1 MQHPHSRHLGKPG
14 PWQETDMKSKYTAAP
29 VDLVSRTDSSDSPTF
44 EARTYAK
51 VAWRLIPFLMLC
63 YLGAYLDRV
72 NVGFAKLQMLSDL
85 RFSETIYGIG
95 AGIFFL
101 GYFLFEVPSNLI
113 LHRVGARRWLARI
126 MLTWAVIS
134 ASFVFVKS
142 PTAFY
147 VLRFLLGVAEAG
159 FAPGVILYLTYWFPS
174 ARRAKALS
182 LFFMAIPLAGIVG
195 GPLSGWI
202 MHSLQGTYE
211 LAGWK
216 WLFMLEAVPS
226 LLLGFAILFYLD
238 DGIDKAKW
246 LTDSEKALLARNVA
260 GDNAHKMAHLSIKE
274 FIADRRLW
282 LMASIYFCVVLGQYG
297 LTFWLPT
304 IIRKSGVADPLWI
317 GVFTA
322 IPYLCAIVALPL
334 IGISADRRRER
345 RFHLAI
351 PMLIAAAGFATL
363 PMLGSVG
370 ASIVC
375 LSIAS
380 AGILA
385 SSSQFWSLPTAL
397 LGGMSAAAGIAA
409 VNCFANLAGFFS
421 PAIVGWLNDLTGKS
435 TAGLIFISTAVTLG
449 ALLVFLVPAKS
460 VNR

>member
-1 MQHPHSRHLGKPG
+1 M
-14 PWQETDMKSKYTAAP
+14 
-29 VDLVSRTDSSDSPTF
+29 
-44 EARTYAK
+44 
-51 VAWRLIPFLMLC
+51 IC

-72 NVGFAKLQMLSDL
+72 NVGFAKLQMLTDL
-85 RFSETIYGIG
+85 RFSDTVYGIG

-101 GYFLFEVPSNLI
+101 GYFIFEVPSNLL
-113 LHRVGARRWLARI
+113 LHKLGARNWLARI

-134 ASFVFVKS
+134 ACFVFVKS
-142 PTAFY
+142 PTTFY
-147 VLRFLLGVAEAG
+147 ILRFLLGVAEAG
-159 FAPGVILYLTYWFPS
+159 FAPGVILYLTYWFPA

-202 MHSLQGTYE
+202 MHAFNGVHG

-216 WLFMLEAVPS
+216 WLFMLEALPS
-226 LLLGFAILFYLD
+226 LFLGVAILFYLD
-238 DGIDKAKW
+238 NGIASAKW
-246 LTDSEKALLARNVA
+246 LTDAEKDLLARNVA
-260 GDNAHKMAHLSIKE
+260 SDNSHKVAHVSIRSFIGDG
-274 FIADRRLW
+274 RLW

-304 IIRKSGVADPLWI
+304 IIRKSGVADPLWVGI
-317 GVFTA
+317 FTA
-322 IPYLCAIVALPL
+322 IPYLCAIITLPL
-334 IGISADRRRER
+334 VGASADRHRER
-345 RFHLAI
+345 RLHLAI
-351 PMLIAAAGFATL
+351 PMLVAAAGFATL
-363 PMLGSVG
+363 PMLGGVAASLVCVSV
-370 ASIVC
+370 A
-375 LSIAS
+375 A

-435 TAGLIFISTAVTLG
+435 TAGLIFISVAIVIG
-449 ALLVFLVPAKS
+449 AGLVFLVPAKS

>member
-1 MQHPHSRHLGKPG
+1 
-14 PWQETDMKSKYTAAP
+14 
-29 VDLVSRTDSSDSPTF
+29 
-44 EARTYAK
+44 
-51 VAWRLIPFLMLC
+51 
-63 YLGAYLDRV
+63 
-72 NVGFAKLQMLSDL
+72 VGFAKLQMLNDL

-101 GYFLFEVPSNLI
+101 GYFLFEVPSNVI
-113 LHRVGARRWLARI
+113 LHKVGARNWLARI

-134 ASFVFVKS
+134 ASFAFVQT
-142 PTAFY
+142 PTTFY

-159 FAPGVILYLTYWFPS
+159 FAPGVILYLTYWFPA

-182 LFFMAIPLAGIVG
+182 LFFMAIPLAGMVG
-195 GPLSGWI
+195 GPLSGYI
-202 MHSLQGTYE
+202 MHAFQGVHD

-216 WLFMLEAVPS
+216 WLFILEALPS
-226 LLLGFAILFYLD
+226 LVLGVAILFYLD
-238 DGIDKAKW
+238 NGIASAKW
-246 LTDSEKALLARNVA
+246 LNDAEKALLSRNVA
-260 GDNAHKMAHLSIKE
+260 SDNAHKIAHVSIRS
-274 FIADRRLW
+274 FIGDRRLW

-304 IIRKSGVADPLWI
+304 IIRKAGVADPLWV
-317 GVFTA
+317 GVYTA
-322 IPYLCAIVALPL
+322 IPYLCAIIALPL
-334 IGISADRRRER
+334 VGASADRHRER
-345 RFHLAI
+345 RLHLAI
-351 PMLIAAAGFATL
+351 PMLVAAAGFATL
-363 PMLGSVG
+363 PMLGGVG
-370 ASIVC
+370 ASLVC
-375 LSIAS
+375 VSVAA

-435 TAGLIFISTAVTLG
+435 TAGLIFISVAIVIG
-449 ALLVFLVPAKS
+449 ASLVFFVPAKT

>member
-1 MQHPHSRHLGKPG
+1 
-14 PWQETDMKSKYTAAP
+14 MKAKYTATVASNVTP
-29 VDLVSRTDSSDSPTF
+29 RNDKLSF

-51 VAWRLIPFLMLC
+51 VARRLIPFLMLC

-72 NVGFAKLQMLSDL
+72 NVGFAKLQMLNDL
-85 RFSETIYGIG
+85 RFSETVYGMG

-101 GYFLFEVPSNLI
+101 GYFLFEVPSNVI

-134 ASFVFVKS
+134 ASFVFVRS
-142 PTAFY
+142 PNAFY

-159 FAPGVILYLTYWFPS
+159 FAPGVILYLTYWFP
-174 ARRAKALS
+174 AERRAKALS
-182 LFFMAIPLAGIVG
+182 LFFMAIPLAGIIG
-195 GPLSGWI
+195 GPLSGAI
-202 MHSLQGTYE
+202 MHSLHG
-211 LAGWK
+211 AWAMSGWK
-216 WLFMLEAVPS
+216 WLFLLEALPS
-226 LLLGFAILFYLD
+226 LVLGIAILLYLD
-238 DGIDKAKW
+238 DGIAKAKW
-246 LTDSEKALLARNVA
+246 LSDAEKTLLARNVA
-260 GDNAHKMAHLSIKE
+260 NDAQQTVSHVSIRD
-274 FIADRRLW
+274 FIGDRRLW
-282 LMASIYFCVVLGQYG
+282 LMAAIYFCVVLGQYG

-304 IIRKSGVADPLWI
+304 IIRKAGVADPLWV

-334 IGISADRRRER
+334 IGMSADRRRER

-351 PMLIAAAGFATL
+351 PMLVAAAGFATL
-363 PMLGSVG
+363 PLLGSVG

-375 LSIAS
+375 LSVAS

-435 TAGLIFISTAVTLG
+435 TAGLIFISVSVTLG
-449 ALLVFLVPAKS
+449 AMLVFLVPARS

>member
-1 MQHPHSRHLGKPG
+1 
-14 PWQETDMKSKYTAAP
+14 MKAKYTASP
-29 VDLVSRTDSSDSPTF
+29 VTGDVLPRNDSQTF
-44 EARTYAK
+44 EAKTYAK
-51 VAWRLIPFLMLC
+51 VGRRLIPFLMLC

-85 RFSETIYGIG
+85 RFSETVYGMG

-101 GYFLFEVPSNLI
+101 GYFLFEVPSNVI

-147 VLRFLLGVAEAG
+147 ALRFLLGLAEAG

-174 ARRAKALS
+174 ERRAKALS
-182 LFFMAIPLAGIVG
+182 LFFMAIPLAGMIG

-202 MHSLQGTYE
+202 MHSLQGAMSM
-211 LAGWK
+211 AGWK
-216 WLFMLEAVPS
+216 WLFLLEALPS
-226 LLLGFAILFYLD
+226 LVLGFAILLYLD
-238 DGIDKAKW
+238 DGIKQAKW
-246 LTDSEKALLARNVA
+246 LNDSEKALLTRNVA
-260 GDNAHKMAHLSIKE
+260 ADAEHKTAHVSIRA
-274 FIADRRLW
+274 FIGDRRLW

-304 IIRKSGVADPLWI
+304 IIRKAGVADPLWV
-317 GVFTA
+317 GAFTA
-322 IPYLCAIVALPL
+322 IPYLCAIIALPL
-334 IGISADRRRER
+334 VGMSADRRRER

-351 PMLIAAAGFATL
+351 PMLVAAAGFATL

-375 LSIAS
+375 LSIAA

-435 TAGLIFISTAVTLG
+435 TAGLIFISVAVTLG
-449 ALLVFLVPAKS
+449 AALVFLVPAKS

>member
-1 MQHPHSRHLGKPG
+1 
-14 PWQETDMKSKYTAAP
+14 MKSRLATQAAAA
-29 VDLVSRTDSSDSPTF
+29 DFTSADDAASF
-44 EARTYAK
+44 ETKTYAK
-51 VAWRLIPFLMLC
+51 VGRRLIPFLMLC

-72 NVGFAKLQMLSDL
+72 NVGFAKLQMLNDL

-113 LHRVGARRWLARI
+113 LHRVGARKWLARI

-134 ASFVFVKS
+134 ASFVFVQT
-142 PTAFY
+142 PTQFY
-147 VLRFLLGVAEAG
+147 ALRFLLGVAEAG
-159 FAPGVILYLTYWFPS
+159 FAPGVILYLTYWFPA

-182 LFFMAIPLAGIVG
+182 LFFMAIPLAGMVG
-195 GPLSGWI
+195 GPLSGYI
-202 MHSLQGTYE
+202 MHAFQGAHG

-216 WLFMLEAVPS
+216 WLFMLEALPS
-226 LLLGFAILFYLD
+226 LCLGVAILFYLD
-238 DGIDKAKW
+238 DGIAGAKW
-246 LTDSEKALLARNVA
+246 LTDDEKALLKRNVDK
-260 GDNAHKMAHLSIKE
+260 DNAQTVKHVSIRA

-304 IIRKSGVADPLWI
+304 IVRRTGVADPLWVGI
-317 GVFTA
+317 LTA
-322 IPYLCAIVALPL
+322 IPYLCAIIALPL
-334 IGISADRRRER
+334 IGASADRHRER
-345 RFHLAI
+345 RLHLAI
-351 PMLIAAAGFATL
+351 PMLISAAGFATL

-375 LSIAS
+375 VSVAA

-385 SSSQFWSLPTAL
+385 SSSQFWSLPTAV

-421 PAIVGWLNDLTGKS
+421 PAIVGWLNDFTGKS
-435 TAGLIFISTAVTLG
+435 TAGLIFISAAVVVG
-449 ALLVFLVPAKS
+449 AVLVFFVPART

>member
-1 MQHPHSRHLGKPG
+1 
-14 PWQETDMKSKYTAAP
+14 MKSRYSAPAVAADAIP
-29 VDLVSRTDSSDSPTF
+29 RVDSPTF
-44 EARTYAK
+44 EAKTYAK
-51 VAWRLIPFLMLC
+51 VSRRLIPFLMLC

-85 RFSETIYGIG
+85 RFSETVYGVG

-113 LHRVGARRWLARI
+113 LHRVGARKWLARI
-126 MLTWAVIS
+126 MLTWAAIS

-142 PTAFY
+142 PTVFY
-147 VLRFLLGVAEAG
+147 MLRFLLGVAEAG

-182 LFFMAIPLAGIVG
+182 LFFMAIPLAGIIG
-195 GPLSGWI
+195 GPLSGAI
-202 MHSLQGTYE
+202 MHSLQGAMSM
-211 LAGWK
+211 AGWK
-216 WLFMLEAVPS
+216 WLFLLEAVPS
-226 LLLGFAILFYLD
+226 LVLGIAILLYLD
-238 DGIDKAKW
+238 DSIVKAKW

-260 GDNAHKMAHLSIKE
+260 GDNAHKTAHVSIRA
-274 FIADRRLW
+274 FIGDRRLW
-282 LMASIYFCVVLGQYG
+282 LMAAIYFCVVLGQYG

-304 IIRKSGVADPLWI
+304 IVRKAGVSDPLWVGI
-317 GVFTA
+317 FTA
-322 IPYLCAIVALPL
+322 IPYLCALIALPL
-334 IGISADRRRER
+334 IGMSADRRRER

-351 PMLIAAAGFATL
+351 PMLIAAAGFAAL
-363 PMLGSVG
+363 PALGSVP
-370 ASIVC
+370 ASITC
-375 LSIAS
+375 LSVAA

-385 SSSQFWSLPTAL
+385 SSSQFWSLPTSL
-397 LGGMSAAAGIAA
+397 LGGISAAAGIAA

-435 TAGLIFISTAVTLG
+435 TAGLIFISAAVTLG
-449 ALLVFLVPAKS
+449 AALVFLVPARS

>member
-1 MQHPHSRHLGKPG
+1 
-14 PWQETDMKSKYTAAP
+14 MKSGYSAQPAP
-29 VDLVSRTDSSDSPTF
+29 GDAIPYDDSRTF
-44 EARTYAK
+44 EVRTYAK
-51 VAWRLIPFLMLC
+51 VSRRLIPFLMLC

-85 RFSETIYGIG
+85 SFSETVYGMG

-113 LHRVGARRWLARI
+113 LHKVGARRWLARI

-142 PTAFY
+142 PPVFY
-147 VLRFLLGVAEAG
+147 VLRFMLGVAEAG
-159 FAPGVILYLTYWFPS
+159 FAPGVILYLTYWYPS

-182 LFFMAIPLAGIVG
+182 LFFMAIPLAGMIG
-195 GPLSGWI
+195 CPLSGWI
-202 MHSLQGTYE
+202 MHSLQGAMSM
-211 LAGWK
+211 AGWK
-216 WLFMLEAVPS
+216 WLFVLEAVPS
-226 LLLGFAILFYLD
+226 LVLGVAILLYLD
-238 DGIDKAKW
+238 DSIVKAKW
-246 LTDSEKALLARNVA
+246 LTDTEKALLARNVA
-260 GDNAHKMAHLSIKE
+260 SDNEHKTAHLSIKA
-274 FIADRRLW
+274 FIGDRRLW
-282 LMASIYFCVVLGQYG
+282 LMATIYFCVVLGQYG

-304 IIRKSGVADPLWI
+304 IIRKSGVADPLWVGI
-317 GVFTA
+317 FTA
-322 IPYLCAIVALPL
+322 ITYLCAIIALPL
-334 IGISADRRRER
+334 IGMSADRLRER
-345 RFHLAI
+345 RFHLVV

-363 PMLGSVG
+363 PALGSVA
-370 ASIVC
+370 ASIIC
-375 LSIAS
+375 LSIAA

-397 LGGMSAAAGIAA
+397 LGGMSAAASIAA

-435 TAGLIFISTAVTLG
+435 TAGLIFISAAVTLG
-449 ALLVFLVPAKS
+449 ALLVLLVPAKS

>member
-1 MQHPHSRHLGKPG
+1 
-14 PWQETDMKSKYTAAP
+14 MKAKYTASAAVSDMPGNAP
-29 VDLVSRTDSSDSPTF
+29 PRNDSLTF

-51 VAWRLIPFLMLC
+51 VGRRLIPFLMLC

-72 NVGFAKLQMLSDL
+72 NVGFAKLQMLNDL
-85 RFSETIYGIG
+85 RFSETIYGMG

-174 ARRAKALS
+174 ERRAKALS
-182 LFFMAIPLAGIVG
+182 IFFMAIPLAGIVG
-195 GPLSGWI
+195 GPLSGAI
-202 MHSLQGTYE
+202 MHSLQGAMQME
-211 LAGWK
+211 GWK
-216 WLFMLEAVPS
+216 WLFLLEAVPS
-226 LLLGFAILFYLD
+226 LVLGVAILLYLD
-238 DGIDKAKW
+238 DGIKQAKW
-246 LTDSEKALLARNVA
+246 LTDAEKNLLARNVA
-260 GDNAHKMAHLSIKE
+260 ADARQKVAHVSIRA
-274 FIADRRLW
+274 FIGDRRLW
-282 LMASIYFCVVLGQYG
+282 LMAAIYFCVVLGQYG

-304 IIRKSGVADPLWI
+304 IIRKAGVADPLWV

-334 IGISADRRRER
+334 IGMSADRRRER

-351 PMLIAAAGFATL
+351 PMLVSAAGFATL

-375 LSIAS
+375 LSVAS

-421 PAIVGWLNDLTGKS
+421 PAIVGWLNDFTGKS
-435 TAGLIFISTAVTLG
+435 TAGLIFISIAVTLG

>member
-1 MQHPHSRHLGKPG
+1 
-14 PWQETDMKSKYTAAP
+14 MKSRYSAQPAP
-29 VDLVSRTDSSDSPTF
+29 GDAIPYDDSRTF
-44 EARTYAK
+44 EVRTYAK
-51 VAWRLIPFLMLC
+51 VSRRLIPFLMLC

-85 RFSETIYGIG
+85 RFSETVYGMG

-113 LHRVGARRWLARI
+113 LHKVGARRWLARI

-142 PTAFY
+142 PVVFY
-147 VLRFLLGVAEAG
+147 MLRFLLGVAEAG
-159 FAPGVILYLTYWFPS
+159 FAPGVILYLTYWYPS

-182 LFFMAIPLAGIVG
+182 LFFMAIPLAGMIG

-202 MHSLQGTYE
+202 MHSLQGAMSM
-211 LAGWK
+211 AGWK
-216 WLFMLEAVPS
+216 WLFVLEALPS
-226 LLLGFAILFYLD
+226 LVLGIAILLYLD
-238 DGIDKAKW
+238 DSIVKAKW
-246 LTDSEKALLARNVA
+246 LNDTEKALLARNIA
-260 GDNAHKMAHLSIKE
+260 SDNEHKTAHLSIKA
-274 FIADRRLW
+274 FIGDRRLW
-282 LMASIYFCVVLGQYG
+282 LMATIYFCVVLGQYG

-304 IIRKSGVADPLWI
+304 IIRKSGVADPLWVGI
-317 GVFTA
+317 FTA
-322 IPYLCAIVALPL
+322 IPYLCAIIALPL
-334 IGISADRRRER
+334 IGMSADRLRER
-345 RFHLAI
+345 RFHLAV

-363 PMLGSVG
+363 PALGSVA
-370 ASIVC
+370 ASIIC
-375 LSIAS
+375 LSIAA

-435 TAGLIFISTAVTLG
+435 TAGLIFISAAVTLG
-449 ALLVFLVPAKS
+449 ALLVLLVPAKS

>member
-1 MQHPHSRHLGKPG
+1 
-14 PWQETDMKSKYTAAP
+14 MKSRYTAPPLPGDAIP
-29 VDLVSRTDSSDSPTF
+29 RNDSPTF
-44 EARTYAK
+44 EAKTYAK
-51 VAWRLIPFLMLC
+51 VSRRLIPFLMLC

-85 RFSETIYGIG
+85 QFSETVYGMG
-95 AGIFFL
+95 AGVFFL

-142 PTAFY
+142 PTVFY
-147 VLRFLLGVAEAG
+147 ILRFLLGVAEAG
-159 FAPGVILYLTYWFPS
+159 FAPGVILYLTYWYPS

-182 LFFMAIPLAGIVG
+182 LFFMAIPLAGMVG

-202 MHSLQGTYE
+202 MHSLQGAMSM
-211 LAGWK
+211 AGWK
-216 WLFMLEAVPS
+216 WLFLLEAVPS
-226 LLLGFAILFYLD
+226 LVLGVAILLYLD
-238 DGIDKAKW
+238 DSIAKAKW

-260 GDNAHKMAHLSIKE
+260 GDNAHKTAHLSIKA
-274 FIADRRLW
+274 FIGDRRLW
-282 LMASIYFCVVLGQYG
+282 LMAAIYFCVVLGQYG

-304 IIRKSGVADPLWI
+304 IIRKSGVSDPLWV

-334 IGISADRRRER
+334 IGMSADHRRER

-363 PMLGSVG
+363 PALGSVA

-375 LSIAS
+375 LSIAA

-397 LGGMSAAAGIAA
+397 LGGVSAAAGIAA

-435 TAGLIFISTAVTLG
+435 TAGLIFISLAVTLG
-449 ALLVFLVPAKS
+449 AALIFLVPARS

>member
-1 MQHPHSRHLGKPG
+1 
-14 PWQETDMKSKYTAAP
+14 MKSKYTASASVGDIMP
-29 VDLVSRTDSSDSPTF
+29 QTNSRSF
-44 EARTYAK
+44 ESRTYAK
-51 VAWRLIPFLMLC
+51 VSRRLIPFLMLC

-72 NVGFAKLQMLSDL
+72 NVGFAKLQMLNDL
-85 RFSETIYGIG
+85 RFSETVYGMG

-101 GYFLFEVPSNLI
+101 GYFLFEVPSNLV
-113 LHRVGARRWLARI
+113 LHRVGARKWLARI
-126 MLTWAVIS
+126 MLTWAMIS

-147 VLRFLLGVAEAG
+147 ALRFLLGVAEAG
-159 FAPGVILYLTYWFPS
+159 FAPGVILYLTYWFPA

-182 LFFMAIPLAGIVG
+182 LFFMAIPLAGMIG

-202 MHSLQGTYE
+202 MHSLGGA
-211 LAGWK
+211 LSLSGWK
-216 WLFMLEAVPS
+216 WLFLLEAVPS
-226 LLLGFAILFYLD
+226 LVLGVAILLYLD
-238 DGIDKAKW
+238 DSIAKAKW
-246 LTDSEKALLARNVA
+246 LTESEKTLLARNVDS
-260 GDNAHKMAHLSIKE
+260 DNAHKIAHISVKSFLG
-274 FIADRRLW
+274 DRRLW
-282 LMASIYFCVVLGQYG
+282 LMAAIYFCVVLGQYG

-304 IIRKSGVADPLWI
+304 IIRKAGVADPLWV

-322 IPYLCAIVALPL
+322 IPYLCAIIALPL
-334 IGISADRRRER
+334 VGMSADRHRER
-345 RFHLAI
+345 RLHLAI
-351 PMLIAAAGFATL
+351 PMLIAAAGFAVL
-363 PMLGSVG
+363 PTLGSVP

-375 LSIAS
+375 LGVAA

-409 VNCFANLAGFFS
+409 VNCVANLAGFFS

-435 TAGLIFISTAVTLG
+435 TAGLIFISVAVTLG
-449 ALLVFLVPAKS
+449 AALVFLVPAKS

>member
-1 MQHPHSRHLGKPG
+1 
-14 PWQETDMKSKYTAAP
+14 MKSKLAASTATAEFA
-29 VDLVSRTDSSDSPTF
+29 SSHDATSF
-44 EARTYAK
+44 EAKTYAK
-51 VAWRLIPFLMLC
+51 VGRRLIPFLMLC

-72 NVGFAKLQMLSDL
+72 NVGFAKLQMLNDL

-101 GYFLFEVPSNLI
+101 GYFLFEVPSNVI
-113 LHRVGARRWLARI
+113 LHKVGARNWLARI

-134 ASFVFVKS
+134 ACFVFVKS
-142 PTAFY
+142 PTIFY

-159 FAPGVILYLTYWFPS
+159 FAPGVILYLTYWFPA

-182 LFFMAIPLAGIVG
+182 LFFMAIPLAGMVG
-195 GPLSGWI
+195 GPLSGYI
-202 MHSLQGTYE
+202 MHAFQGVHG

-216 WLFMLEAVPS
+216 WLFMLEALPS
-226 LLLGFAILFYLD
+226 LFLGVAILFYLD
-238 DGIDKAKW
+238 NGIAGAKW
-246 LTDSEKALLARNVA
+246 LTDEEKALLKRNVEK
-260 GDNAHKMAHLSIKE
+260 DNANTVKHVSIRA
-274 FIADRRLW
+274 FIGDRRLW

-304 IIRKSGVADPLWI
+304 IIRRTGVADPLWVGI
-317 GVFTA
+317 LTA

-334 IGISADRRRER
+334 IGASADKRRER
-345 RFHLAI
+345 RLHLAI
-351 PMLIAAAGFATL
+351 PMLVSAAGFATL

-370 ASIVC
+370 ASIICV
-375 LSIAS
+375 SIAA

-385 SSSQFWSLPTAL
+385 SSSQFWSLPTAV

-421 PAIVGWLNDLTGKS
+421 PAIVGWLNDFTGKS
-435 TAGLIFISTAVTLG
+435 TAGLIFISVAVVIG
-449 ALLVFLVPAKS
+449 AVLVFFVPAKT

>member
-1 MQHPHSRHLGKPG
+1 
-14 PWQETDMKSKYTAAP
+14 MKSKYTASAIDGEMP
-29 VDLVSRTDSSDSPTF
+29 TAADSTSF
-44 EARTYAK
+44 ESRTYAK
-51 VAWRLIPFLMLC
+51 VSRRLIPFLMLC

-72 NVGFAKLQMLSDL
+72 NVGFAKLQMLNDL
-85 RFSETIYGIG
+85 RFSETIYGMG

-113 LHRVGARRWLARI
+113 LHRVGARKWLARI

-134 ASFVFVKS
+134 ASFVFVKT

-147 VLRFLLGVAEAG
+147 ALRFLLGVAEAG
-159 FAPGVILYLTYWFPS
+159 FAPGVILYLTYWFP
-174 ARRAKALS
+174 ATRRAKALS
-182 LFFMAIPLAGIVG
+182 IFFMAIPLAGILG

-202 MHSLQGTYE
+202 MHSLQGAMNM
-211 LAGWK
+211 AGWK
-216 WLFMLEAVPS
+216 WLFLLEALPS
-226 LLLGFAILFYLD
+226 LVLGVAILLYLD
-238 DGIDKAKW
+238 DGIAKAKW
-246 LTDSEKALLARNVA
+246 LTESEKNLLARNVA
-260 GDNAHKMAHLSIKE
+260 SDSAHTTAHMSIRS
-274 FIADRRLW
+274 FIGDRRLW
-282 LMASIYFCVVLGQYG
+282 LMAAIYFCVVLGQYG

-304 IIRKSGVADPLWI
+304 IIRKSGVADPLWV

-334 IGISADRRRER
+334 IGMSADRRRER
-345 RFHLAI
+345 RLHLAI
-351 PMLIAAAGFATL
+351 PMLISAAGFAIL
-363 PMLGSVG
+363 PTLGSVP

-375 LSIAS
+375 LSIAA

-421 PAIVGWLNDLTGKS
+421 PAIVGWLNDLTGRS
-435 TAGLIFISTAVTLG
+435 TAGLIFISAAVTLG
-449 ALLVFLVPAKS
+449 ACLVFLVPARS

>member
-1 MQHPHSRHLGKPG
+1 
-14 PWQETDMKSKYTAAP
+14 MKAKYTTSP
-29 VDLVSRTDSSDSPTF
+29 VTGDVLPRNDSQTF
-44 EARTYAK
+44 EAKTYAK
-51 VAWRLIPFLMLC
+51 VGRRLIPFLMLC

-85 RFSETIYGIG
+85 RFSETVYGMG

-101 GYFLFEVPSNLI
+101 GYFLFEVPSNVI

-147 VLRFLLGVAEAG
+147 ALRFLLGVAEAG

-174 ARRAKALS
+174 ERRAKALS
-182 LFFMAIPLAGIVG
+182 LFFMAIPLAGMIG

-202 MHSLQGTYE
+202 MHSLQG
-211 LAGWK
+211 AMSMSGWK
-216 WLFMLEAVPS
+216 WLFLLEALPS
-226 LLLGFAILFYLD
+226 LVLGFAILLYLD
-238 DGIDKAKW
+238 DGIKQAKW
-246 LTDSEKALLARNVA
+246 LNDSEKALLARNVA
-260 GDNAHKMAHLSIKE
+260 ADAEHKTAHVSIRA
-274 FIADRRLW
+274 FIGDRRLW

-304 IIRKSGVADPLWI
+304 IIRKAGVADPLWV
-317 GVFTA
+317 GAFTA
-322 IPYLCAIVALPL
+322 IPYLCAIIALPL
-334 IGISADRRRER
+334 VGMSADRRRER

-351 PMLIAAAGFATL
+351 PMLVAAAGFATL

-375 LSIAS
+375 LSIAA

-435 TAGLIFISTAVTLG
+435 TAGLIFISVAVTLG
-449 ALLVFLVPAKS
+449 AALVFLVPARS

>member
-1 MQHPHSRHLGKPG
+1 
-14 PWQETDMKSKYTAAP
+14 MKAKSTAPSMAAD
-29 VDLVSRTDSSDSPTF
+29 VTSVADAASF
-44 EARTYAK
+44 EVKTYAK
-51 VAWRLIPFLMLC
+51 VGRRLIPFLMIC

-72 NVGFAKLQMLSDL
+72 NVGFAKLQMLTDL
-85 RFSETIYGIG
+85 RFSDTVYGMG

-101 GYFLFEVPSNLI
+101 GYFIFEVPSNLL
-113 LHRVGARRWLARI
+113 LHKLGARNWLARI

-134 ASFVFVKS
+134 ACFVFVKS
-142 PTAFY
+142 PTTFY
-147 VLRFLLGVAEAG
+147 ILRFLLGVAEAG
-159 FAPGVILYLTYWFPS
+159 FAPGVILYLTYWFPA

-202 MHSLQGTYE
+202 MHAFNGVHG

-216 WLFMLEAVPS
+216 WLFMLEALPS
-226 LLLGFAILFYLD
+226 LFLGVAILFYLD
-238 DGIDKAKW
+238 NGIASAKW
-246 LTDSEKALLARNVA
+246 LTDAEKDLLARNVA
-260 GDNAHKMAHLSIKE
+260 SDNSHKVAHVSIRSFIGDG
-274 FIADRRLW
+274 RLW

-304 IIRKSGVADPLWI
+304 IIRKSGVADPLWVGI
-317 GVFTA
+317 FTA
-322 IPYLCAIVALPL
+322 VPYLCAIVTLPL
-334 IGISADRRRER
+334 VGASADRHRER
-345 RFHLAI
+345 RLHLAI
-351 PMLIAAAGFATL
+351 PMLVAAAGFATL
-363 PMLGSVG
+363 PMLGGVAASLVCVSV
-370 ASIVC
+370 A
-375 LSIAS
+375 A

-435 TAGLIFISTAVTLG
+435 TAGLIFISVAIVIG
-449 ALLVFLVPAKS
+449 AGLVFLVPAKS

>member
-1 MQHPHSRHLGKPG
+1 
-14 PWQETDMKSKYTAAP
+14 MKAKSTAPSVTGELASF
-29 VDLVSRTDSSDSPTF
+29 VNSASF
-44 EARTYAK
+44 ESNTYAK
-51 VAWRLIPFLMLC
+51 VGRRLIPFLMLC

-72 NVGFAKLQMLSDL
+72 NVGFAKLQMLNDL
-85 RFSETIYGIG
+85 RFSETVYGFG

-101 GYFLFEVPSNLI
+101 GYFLFEIPSNLM
-113 LHRVGARRWLARI
+113 LHKVGARNWLARI

-142 PTAFY
+142 PTTFY
-147 VLRFLLGVAEAG
+147 ILRFLLGVAEAG
-159 FAPGVILYLTYWFPS
+159 FAPGVILYLTYWFPA

-195 GPLSGWI
+195 GPLSGYI
-202 MHSLQGTYE
+202 LHAFQGVNG

-216 WLFMLEAVPS
+216 WLFMLEALPS
-226 LLLGFAILFYLD
+226 LLLGVAILLYLD
-238 DGIDKAKW
+238 NGIAAAKW
-246 LTDSEKALLARNVA
+246 LTAEEKALLTRNVA
-260 GDNAHKMAHLSIKE
+260 NDNAHKIAHVSIRS
-274 FIADRRLW
+274 FIGDRRLW
-282 LMASIYFCVVLGQYG
+282 LMAAIYFCVVLGQYG

-304 IIRKSGVADPLWI
+304 IIRKSGVADPLWVGI
-317 GVFTA
+317 FTA
-322 IPYLCAIVALPL
+322 IPYLCAIIALPL
-334 IGISADRRRER
+334 VGASADRHRER
-345 RFHLAI
+345 RLHLAI
-351 PMLIAAAGFATL
+351 PMLVSAAAFATL
-363 PMLGSVG
+363 PMLGGVG
-370 ASIVC
+370 ASLVC
-375 LSIAS
+375 VSVAA

-435 TAGLIFISTAVTLG
+435 TAGLIFISVAIVIG
-449 ALLVFLVPAKS
+449 AGLVFLVPAKS

>member
-1 MQHPHSRHLGKPG
+1 
-14 PWQETDMKSKYTAAP
+14 MKAKYTASVAGDVMP
-29 VDLVSRTDSSDSPTF
+29 RSDPSTF

-51 VAWRLIPFLMLC
+51 VGRRLIPFLMLC

-72 NVGFAKLQMLSDL
+72 NVGFAKLQMLNDL
-85 RFSETIYGIG
+85 RFSETVYGMG

-101 GYFLFEVPSNLI
+101 GYFLFEVPSNVI

-134 ASFVFVKS
+134 ASFVFVRS

-159 FAPGVILYLTYWFPS
+159 FAPGVILYLTYWFP
-174 ARRAKALS
+174 AERRAKALS
-182 LFFMAIPLAGIVG
+182 LFFMAIPLAGIIG
-195 GPLSGWI
+195 GPLSGAI
-202 MHSLQGTYE
+202 LHSLQGVWSM
-211 LAGWK
+211 AGWK
-216 WLFMLEAVPS
+216 WLFLLEALPS
-226 LLLGFAILFYLD
+226 LVLGIAILLYLD
-238 DGIDKAKW
+238 DGIAQAKW
-246 LTDSEKALLARNVA
+246 LSDAEKTLLARNVA
-260 GDNAHKMAHLSIKE
+260 NDAQRTVTHVSIRE

-282 LMASIYFCVVLGQYG
+282 LMAAIYFCVVLGQYG

-304 IIRKSGVADPLWI
+304 IIRKAGVADPLWV
-317 GVFTA
+317 GLFTA

-334 IGISADRRRER
+334 IGMSADRRRER

-351 PMLIAAAGFATL
+351 PMLVAAAGFATL
-363 PMLGSVG
+363 PLLGNVG

-375 LSIAS
+375 LSVAS

-435 TAGLIFISTAVTLG
+435 TAGLIFISLAVTLG
-449 ALLVFLVPAKS
+449 ALLVFKVPARS

>member
-1 MQHPHSRHLGKPG
+1 
-14 PWQETDMKSKYTAAP
+14 MKAKSAAP
-29 VDLVSRTDSSDSPTF
+29 SVTGEVTSFADPATF
-44 EARTYAK
+44 ESKTYTK
-51 VAWRLIPFLMLC
+51 VGRRLIPFLMLC

-72 NVGFAKLQMLSDL
+72 NVGFAKLQMLNDL
-85 RFSETIYGIG
+85 RFSETVYGFG

-101 GYFLFEVPSNLI
+101 GYFLFEIPSNLM
-113 LHRVGARRWLARI
+113 LHKVGARNWLARI

-134 ASFVFVKS
+134 ACFVFVKS
-142 PTAFY
+142 PTTFY

-159 FAPGVILYLTYWFPS
+159 FAPGVILYLTYWFPA

-182 LFFMAIPLAGIVG
+182 IFFMAIPLAGIVG
-195 GPLSGWI
+195 GPLSGYI
-202 MHSLQGTYE
+202 LHAFQGIHG

-216 WLFMLEAVPS
+216 WLFILEALPS
-226 LLLGFAILFYLD
+226 LLLGVAILLYLD
-238 DGIDKAKW
+238 NGIAAAKW
-246 LTDSEKALLARNVA
+246 LTDAEKALLSRNVA
-260 GDNAHKMAHLSIKE
+260 NDNAHKVAHVSIKS
-274 FIADRRLW
+274 FIGDRRLW
-282 LMASIYFCVVLGQYG
+282 LMAAIYFCVVLGQYG

-304 IIRKSGVADPLWI
+304 IIRKSGVADPLWVGI
-317 GVFTA
+317 FTA

-334 IGISADRRRER
+334 VGASADRHRER
-345 RFHLAI
+345 RLHLAI
-351 PMLIAAAGFATL
+351 PMLVSAAGFAAL
-363 PMLGSVG
+363 PMLGGVG
-370 ASIVC
+370 ASLVC
-375 LSIAS
+375 VSVAA

-435 TAGLIFISTAVTLG
+435 TAGLIFISVAVVIG
-449 ALLVFLVPAKS
+449 AGLVFLVPAKS

>member
-1 MQHPHSRHLGKPG
+1 
-14 PWQETDMKSKYTAAP
+14 MKSKLAASGIGAE
-29 VDLVSRTDSSDSPTF
+29 VSAAGDVSSF

-51 VAWRLIPFLMLC
+51 VARRLIPFLMLC

-72 NVGFAKLQMLSDL
+72 NVGFAKLQMLNDL

-95 AGIFFL
+95 AGIFFI
-101 GYFLFEVPSNLI
+101 GYFLFEVPSNVI
-113 LHRVGARRWLARI
+113 LHKVGARNWLARI
-126 MLTWAVIS
+126 MLTWALIS

-142 PTAFY
+142 PTMFY

-182 LFFMAIPLAGIVG
+182 MFFMAIPLAGIVG

-202 MHSLQGTYE
+202 MHAFQGVHG

-216 WLFMLEAVPS
+216 WLFMLEALPS
-226 LLLGFAILFYLD
+226 LVLGFAIILYLD
-238 DGIDKAKW
+238 NGIASAKW
-246 LTDSEKALLARNVA
+246 LSDDEKALLKRNV
-260 GDNAHKMAHLSIKE
+260 DNDRTQTTEHVSIRS
-274 FIADRRLW
+274 FIGDRRLW
-282 LMASIYFCVVLGQYG
+282 LMAAIYFCVVLGQYG

-304 IIRKSGVADPLWI
+304 IIRRTGVSDPLWVGI
-317 GVFTA
+317 LTA
-322 IPYLCAIVALPL
+322 IPYLCAIIALPIL
-334 IGISADRRRER
+334 GSSADKRRER
-345 RFHLAI
+345 RLHLAI
-351 PMLIAAAGFATL
+351 PMLVAAAGFATL

-375 LSIAS
+375 VSIAA

-385 SSSQFWSLPTAL
+385 SSSLFWALPTAV

-421 PAIVGWLNDLTGKS
+421 PAIVGWLNDLTGKP
-435 TAGLIFISTAVTLG
+435 TAGLIFISTAVLLG
-449 ALLVFLVPAKS
+449 AVLVFFVPAKT